1 MDIRVLVIQRLI
13 SILVVMLGAS
23 VLIFVVIRVL
33 PGDPIAS
40 ILGMDA
46 SSAAVENLRIELGLD
61 RPLPVQYWQWLVATL
76 QGDLGDSFI
85 FKMPVADAL
94 AERFPRTLVLSVVS
108 IVVAFA
114 VAVPAGIL
122 AASYKG
128 RLPDHLGR
136 LVALVGLSM
145 PAFWLGLLLIFV
157 FGVQLRWLPTSGFVW
172 PGEDPV
178 ESLRHLALPAIT
190 LGTSYA
196 GTIMRMLRSSLLD
209 VFGRDYVLAARASG
223 IPRRTILW
231 NDALR
236 NAMVPTLTVAGF
248 AFGVMLSGTILT
260 EVIFNIP
267 GIGRLLFEGILSRD
281 YPLVQAIVLL
291 NVLLFIG
298 INFIVD
304 ILYIVL
310 DPRLRG

>member
-1 MDIRVLVIQRLI
+1 MDIRTLIVQRLI
-13 SILVVMLGAS
+13 SLLIVMLGAS
-23 VLIFVVIRVL
+23 ILIFIVIRVL

-46 SSAAVENLRIELGLD
+46 SSEAVARMQSELGLD
-61 RPLPVQYWQWLVATL
+61 LPLPVQYWRWLADAVRL
-76 QGDLGDSFI
+76 DFGDSFI
-85 FKMPVADAL
+85 FRMPVADAL
-94 AERFPRTLVLSVVS
+94 ADRFPRTLILSLVS
-108 IVVAFA
+108 ICVAFI
-114 VAVPAGIL
+114 VAIPSGIM
-122 AASYKG
+122 AARYKG

-136 LVALVGLSM
+136 LIALIGLSM
-145 PAFWLGLLLIFV
+145 PAFWLGLLLIFT
-157 FGVQLRWLPTSGFVW
+157 FGVQLKWLPTSGFVW
-172 PGEDPV
+172 PSENIV
-178 ESLRHLALPAIT
+178 ESARHLVLPAIT
-190 LGTSYA
+190 LGTAYA
-196 GTIMRMLRSSLLD
+196 GTIMRMLRSSMVD
-209 VFGRDYVLAARASG
+209 VLGRDYVLAARASG
-223 IPRRTILW
+223 VSDSRILW

-236 NAMVPTLTVAGF
+236 NALVPTLTVSGF

-304 ILYIVL
+304 ILYIAL
-310 DPRLRG
+310 DPRLRA